1 MTDVQPLLRLGLLAA
16 LLVTFGSGCHSAARR
31 SADLLDAKTYE
42 QVVIRYEV
50 NGADRLTSN
59 PDSQLA
65 VLPVSATSSCDGA
78 VSHAALT
85 ITYPHPQFGFA
96 RAQVQLRLSEEDP
109 LPAEEENRLV
119 AAISRQLDLHSLFG
133 PGHDEAADSALPGS
147 QDEIWA
153 LDISRDELTT
163 ILDDLAT
170 SVFFEDQTRSSDTAE
185 LSVKVDRQQS
195 QKVWTAEP
203 VLDELIRRVHI
214 NGNLAGFLP
223 SQLASK

>member
-1 MTDVQPLLRLGLLAA
+1 M
-16 LLVTFGSGCHSAARR
+16 C
-31 SADLLDAKTYE
+31 
-42 QVVIRYEV
+42 
-50 NGADRLTSN
+50 
-59 PDSQLA
+59 
-65 VLPVSATSSCDGA
+65 
-78 VSHAALT
+78 
-85 ITYPHPQFGFA
+85 
-96 RAQVQLRLSEEDP
+96 
-109 LPAEEENRLV
+109 
-119 AAISRQLDLHSLFG
+119 
-133 PGHDEAADSALPGS
+133 
-147 QDEIWA
+147 A

-170 SVFFEDQTRSSDTAE
+170 SGFFEDQTRSSGTAE